1 MESQG
6 TPYELQS
13 LETPTTKPQRE
24 STPRVSALDRFIA
37 RKVLEVRGNPPTP
50 LRLWDGSEVGR
61 SVETP
66 VGRLRIEDRRTLLRL
81 ATQGDLGFGDAYS
94 EGKIEIEGDLVET
107 LTTLFSVADPDSWT
121 ARFLGRRRRPKTRKH
136 TLGGARESIHHHY
149 DLGNDFYALW
159 LDAAMVYTCAYFPT
173 PTASLEEA
181 QEAKLEH
188 VCRKVRLRAGERVLE
203 TGCGWGALALHM
215 ARRHG
220 VRVTAF
226 NISHEQVCY
235 ARDQAKHQGLGS
247 QVEFVEDDYRNAQ
260 GRYDAF
266 VSVGMLEHVG
276 PENYEALGRV
286 INRCLSREGRGL
298 IHSIGRP
305 QSVPMN
311 RWIERR
317 IFPGS
322 YCPTLSEMARLL
334 EPWHLSVLDVENLRL
349 HYARTLEH
357 WLERYEKNVDQ
368 VRARFDERFVRSWRL
383 YLAGSIA
390 AFLSGSFQLFQMVF
404 ARTASRAIPWTR
416 EYLYVKG

>member
-1 MESQG
+1 
-6 TPYELQS
+6 
-13 LETPTTKPQRE
+13 
-24 STPRVSALDRFIA
+24 
-37 RKVLEVRGNPPTP
+37 
-50 LRLWDGSEVGR
+50 
-61 SVETP
+61 
-66 VGRLRIEDRRTLLRL
+66 
-81 ATQGDLGFGDAYS
+81 
-94 EGKIEIEGDLVET
+94 
-107 LTTLFSVADPDSWT
+107 
-121 ARFLGRRRRPKTRKH
+121 
-136 TLGGARESIHHHY
+136 
-149 DLGNDFYALW
+149 
-159 LDAAMVYTCAYFPT
+159 
-173 PTASLEEA
+173 
-181 QEAKLEH
+181 
-188 VCRKVRLRAGERVLE
+188 
-203 TGCGWGALALHM
+203 M

-247 QVEFVEDDYRNAQ
+247 QVEFVEDDYRNAH

-276 PENYEALGRV
+276 PENYEILGRV
-286 INRCLSREGRGL
+286 IDRCLSGHGRGL

-305 QSVPMN
+305 QALPMN

>member
-1 MESQG
+1 MESHG

-24 STPRVSALDRFIA
+24 STPRVSALDRFLA
-37 RKVLEVRGNPPTP
+37 RKILEVRGNPPTP

-61 SVETP
+61 SVEPP
-66 VGRLRIEDRRTLLRL
+66 VARLRIEDRRTLLRL

-94 EGKIEIEGDLVET
+94 EGKIEIEGDLVQT
-107 LTTLFSVADPDSWT
+107 LTTLFSVADPATWT
-121 ARFLGRRRRPKTRKH
+121 ARFLARRRRPKTRKH
-136 TLGGARESIHHHY
+136 TLGGARQSIHHHY

-181 QEAKLEH
+181 QDAKLEH
-188 VCRKVRLRAGERVLE
+188 VCRKILLRAGERVLE

-220 VRVTAF
+220 ARVTAF

-235 ARDQAKHQGLGS
+235 ARDQAKRQGLGS
-247 QVEFVEDDYRNAQ
+247 QIEFVEDDYRNAH

-276 PENYEALGRV
+276 PENYESLGRV
-286 INRCLSREGRGL
+286 IDRCLSGEGRGL